1 MATLSQQLGK
11 MNVNAIQTNVVCDHC
26 AGNHSSVDCQVGNPF
41 AQSSYGQTNY
51 VSNFQRQNNPYSNTY
66 NPGWRNHPNFSWS
79 NNQGQAKPPQQFPQ
93 QEKKPTLED
102 MFMQYMQKTDVAIQN
117 HSASI
122 HNLEVQIGQ
131 LSSMLT
137 ERTAGTL
144 PSNTVTN
151 PKEHVKAIS
160 LRSGRTYEEPKVTNA
175 KQDKP
180 VDNEESKMKE
190 VESEMKEMEQAEKT
204 KENERASKYKKSREV
219 TFETYS
225 PSIYDPPIPFPQRL
239 RKNNVDD
246 QFSKF
251 LSIFKQLHINI
262 PLIEALE
269 QMPKYAKF
277 LKDIISKK
285 RKLEEHETVM
295 LTEESSA
302 ILQKK
307 LPPKLKDPGSFTIP
321 CTIGQSYFD
330 RALCDLGASINL
342 MPLSVFRKL
351 GLGEVKPT
359 TISLQLADRSIKYPR
374 GVIENVLVKVDK
386 FIFPA
391 DFIVLDMDEDEE
403 IPLILG
409 RPFLATGRTLID
421 VQQGKL
427 VLRVGEDEVTF
438 NVFKSMEFPSE
449 THSCFQISDRDMIM
463 ADETCAIDFQKLPL
477 EATPLFPPS
486 MQPKVEDLKSC
497 QPTSP
502 PEEPPKLELKP
513 LPSNLRYAFLGQ
525 DSTLP
530 VIINSSLSDVEEE
543 KLLRILR
550 EHKMALGWTISD
562 IKGISPSICTHR
574 ILMEDNV

>member
-1 MATLSQQLGK
+1 
-11 MNVNAIQTNVVCDHC
+11 
-26 AGNHSSVDCQVGNPF
+26 
-41 AQSSYGQTNY
+41 
-51 VSNFQRQNNPYSNTY
+51 
-66 NPGWRNHPNFSWS
+66 
-79 NNQGQAKPPQQFPQ
+79 
-93 QEKKPTLED
+93 
-102 MFMQYMQKTDVAIQN
+102 MFMQYIQKTDVVIQN
-117 HSASI
+117 NSASI
-122 HNLEVQIGQ
+122 RNLEVQIGQ

-144 PSNTVTN
+144 PSNIVTN
-151 PKEHVKAIS
+151 PKEYLKAIS

-175 KQDKP
+175 KQDEA

-190 VESEMKEMEQAEKT
+190 AESDMKEVEQAEKI
-204 KENERASKYKKSREV
+204 KENEKASKSKRSREV

-277 LKDIISKK
+277 FKDIISKK
-285 RKLEEHETVM
+285 RKLEEHEIVM

-321 CTIGQSYFD
+321 CTIGKFYFD
-330 RALCDLGASINL
+330 RALCDLRASINL

-374 GVIENVLVKVDK
+374 GVIEDVLVKVDK
-386 FIFPA
+386 FIFSA

-427 VLRVGEDEVTF
+427 VLRVREDEVTF
-438 NVFKSMEFPSE
+438 DVFKPMKFPSE
-449 THSCFQISDRDMIM
+449 THSCFQISDRDVIM
-463 ADETCAIDFQKLPL
+463 ADETYAIDFLKLPLEVCLTHSTLVKFKDEEVKECERYL

-497 QPTSP
+497 
-502 PEEPPKLELKP
+502 
-513 LPSNLRYAFLGQ
+513 
-525 DSTLP
+525 
-530 VIINSSLSDVEEE
+530 
-543 KLLRILR
+543 
-550 EHKMALGWTISD
+550 
-562 IKGISPSICTHR
+562 
-574 ILMEDNV
+574 

>member
-1 MATLSQQLGK
+1 
-11 MNVNAIQTNVVCDHC
+11 
-26 AGNHSSVDCQVGNPF
+26 
-41 AQSSYGQTNY
+41 
-51 VSNFQRQNNPYSNTY
+51 
-66 NPGWRNHPNFSWS
+66 
-79 NNQGQAKPPQQFPQ
+79 
-93 QEKKPTLED
+93 
-102 MFMQYMQKTDVAIQN
+102 
-117 HSASI
+117 
-122 HNLEVQIGQ
+122 
-131 LSSMLT
+131 MLT

-151 PKEHVKAIS
+151 PKEHAKAIS
-160 LRSGRTYEEPKVTNA
+160 LRSGRTYEEPKLTNA
-175 KQDKP
+175 KQDEA
-180 VDNEESKMKE
+180 VNNEESKMKE
-190 VESEMKEMEQAEKT
+190 ADSEMKEVEQAEKT
-204 KENERASKYKKSREV
+204 KENERASKSKKSREV

-225 PSIYDPPIPFPQRL
+225 PSIYDPPIPFLQRL

-251 LSIFKQLHINI
+251 LSIFKQFHINI

-285 RKLEEHETVM
+285 RKLEEHETIM
-295 LTEESSA
+295 LTEKSSA

-307 LPPKLKDPGSFTIP
+307 LPLKLKDPGSFTIP
-321 CTIGQSYFD
+321 CTIGKSYFD
-330 RALCDLGASINL
+330 RDLCNLGASINL

-351 GLGEVKPT
+351 GFGEVKPT

-374 GVIENVLVKVDK
+374 GVIEHVLVKVDK
-386 FIFPA
+386 FIFPV

-438 NVFKSMEFPSE
+438 DVFKPMKFPSE
-449 THSCFQISDRDMIM
+449 THSCFQISDRDVIM
-463 ADETCAIDFQKLPL
+463 ANETCAIDFLKLPLEVCLTRSTPVKFNDEEIKECERYL
-477 EATPLFPPS
+477 EATPLFPPL
-486 MQPKVEDLKSC
+486 MQPKLEDLKSC

-525 DSTLP
+525 DSTFP
-530 VIINSSLSDVEEE
+530 VIINSSLSDVEEK
-543 KLLRILR
+543 KLLRILQ
-550 EHKMALGWTISD
+550 EHKMALGWTISN
-562 IKGISPSICTHR
+562 IKGISPSICTHK
-574 ILMEDNV
+574 ILIEDNV